1 MKTLFIQ
8 THELAKKL
16 DPSYYTCGQVNSML
30 GEDSWSFTAS
40 HVMMVLYLEQK
51 EDRRWNL
58 PKRED
63 PYFTFDR
70 IFMTGYEGF
79 TDDRGFRQRLI
90 NSLLTRPD
98 RTLCVLI
105 PE

>member
-16 DPSYYTCGQVNSML
+16 DPSYYTCGQVNRML

-58 PKRED
+58 PKREY

-70 IFMTGYEGF
+70 IFMTGDEWF

-90 NSLLTRPD
+90 NSILTRPD